1 MMSDDLNLL
10 GSLKAPM
17 FLELDTYAED
27 ALRELDNTLA
37 QCLHL
42 KCHEQMRNRPLGSP
56 REWLERLCFKHSLIS
71 RCL

>member
-27 ALRELDNTLA
+27 ALRELNNTTNWFA
-37 QCLHL
+37 SR
-42 KCHEQMRNRPLGSP
+42 MVRTPL
-56 REWLERLCFKHSLIS
+56 F
-71 RCL
+71 